1 MSIGK
6 RQTWPRRSSNWGG
19 LRGPAAVYTAA
30 MEMTDDVK
38 EFINIAR
45 YAHDDDGTGQGV
57 KAKERMKGRTT
68 ATANED
74 IVLTA
79 RTIIL

>member
-1 MSIGK
+1 
-6 RQTWPRRSSNWGG
+6 
-19 LRGPAAVYTAA
+19 

>member
-1 MSIGK
+1 
-6 RQTWPRRSSNWGG
+6 
-19 LRGPAAVYTAA
+19 

-45 YAHDDDGTGQGV
+45 WTDDNENEYENENVNENENENDNS
-57 KAKERMKGRTT
+57 
-68 ATANED
+68 NED
-74 IVLTA
+74 NILTV